1 MLNHVREEIEPR
13 HYTKF
18 DKNELRKKY
27 NKKTKENIS
36 EILNE
41 FSYIFYY
48 MLNTRPCYYWNE
60 TIRRDIV
67 QKLNQRIKNKE
78 IKIESKIVHYFILA
92 YDTYQQITE
101 VMQDM
106 SHLDLEARLKNRL
119 YRIPTYIAITEGCLT
134 NLYRIIIYIINQT
147 QKEKQYGSQNKLKSM
162 CEILKKNG
170 FDLIVKDINVNI
182 RNAINHGGV
191 LLTNHDRELNFYYRE
206 KNQEMKMQMY
216 DWEFETLINQLY
228 DVCSGI
234 LLGMIQVFNGNRN
247 LWDKKE
253 ILKNKY
259 LAFRWMA
266 LKLSSPDVVCQ
277 EINDETVERKQL
289 NIIIKTK
296 HIEKSFL
303 TQTAMELI
311 LQAYEK
317 YPQYKQYFVYIKNDI
332 RSFGSIRMRKK
343 DVLRIIENNKK
354 IKGYLKRGS
363 KRGDVNLLLISEI
376 KNKALNELK
385 YYKYPGYTDDKMKIL
400 RVEDRS
406 IEKRKRLKA
415 DLFVGEMKTKKE
427 IIELIEK
434 TINWLKD
441 MDNSFTNTRE
451 TIKKGTMEADSIYL
465 YVYQE
470 DRRDNLEID
479 KNNKNFICFVDYNK
493 DGNTNLKNGGMG
505 KETWKSFL
513 HEKRKN
519 MQIAWQ
525 PDRRK
530 KLRKS

>member
-1 MLNHVREEIEPR
+1 MCGEKDMWNHFCEEIESS
-13 HYTKF
+13 YYAKF
-18 DKNELRKKY
+18 DKNELLKKY
-27 NKKTKENIS
+27 NKKTNENIS
-36 EILNE
+36 EILDE

-60 TIRRDIV
+60 TIRRNIV
-67 QKLNQRIKNKE
+67 QKLNKMIKNKD
-78 IKIESKIVHYFILA
+78 IKIGSKILHYFILA

-106 SHLDLEARLKNRL
+106 SCLDLEAKLKNRL
-119 YRIPTYIAITEGCLT
+119 YRIPTYISITEGCLS
-134 NLYRIIIYIINQT
+134 NLYRIIIHIINQT
-147 QKEKQYGSQNKLKSM
+147 IKEKQYGSQNKLKSI
-162 CEILKKNG
+162 CEILKKNH
-170 FDLIVKDINVNI
+170 FELIIKDVNVNI

-191 LLTNHDRELNFYYRE
+191 LLTNNDRELNFYYRE
-206 KNQEMKMQMY
+206 KNQEMKIQMY

-234 LLGMIQVFNGNRN
+234 LLGMIQVLNCNMNRFNQ
-247 LWDKKE
+247 KE

-266 LKLSSPDVVCQ
+266 LKLSLPDVVCE
-277 EINDETVERKQL
+277 EINDETVDRKQL

-296 HIEKSFL
+296 RIEKSFL
-303 TQTAMELI
+303 TQTAIELMI
-311 LQAYEK
+311 QAYK
-317 YPQYKQYFVYIKNDI
+317 RYPQYKQYFVYIKNDI
-332 RSFGSIRMRKK
+332 KSFGSIRMKKK
-343 DVLRIIENNKK
+343 DVLRIIENSKK
-354 IKGYLKRGS
+354 INSYLKRGT

-385 YYKYPGYTDDKMKIL
+385 YYKYPIYTDDKMKIL

-415 DLFVGEMKTKKE
+415 DLFVGEVKSRKE
-427 IIELIEK
+427 TIELIEDA
-434 TINWLKD
+434 IEWLKN

-465 YVYQE
+465 YVYH
-470 DRRDNLEID
+470 DDMRDNLEID
-479 KNNKNFICFVDYNK
+479 KDNKNFICFVDYNK
-493 DGNTNLKNGGMG
+493 DGNTNLKNGGML
-505 KETWKSFL
+505 KETWKSFS

-519 MQIAWQ
+519 MQIAWK
-525 PDRRK
+525 DIK
-530 KLRKS
+530 K